1 MLSGS
6 NDCVPWLRVCVLRNL
21 RDDFPGATIKASS
34 LDDYTDALLEAL
46 PQLEL
51 QVRTAG

>member
-1 MLSGS
+1 
-6 NDCVPWLRVCVLRNL
+6 VLRNL